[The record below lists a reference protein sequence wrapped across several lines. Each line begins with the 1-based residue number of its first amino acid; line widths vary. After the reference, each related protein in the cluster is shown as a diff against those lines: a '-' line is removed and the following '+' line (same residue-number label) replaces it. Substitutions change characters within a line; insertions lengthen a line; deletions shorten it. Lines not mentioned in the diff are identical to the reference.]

1 MRPTTLSYI
10 RETHL
15 RRSTFHGFTLVRV
28 GGIGSL
34 FAMNRVVMLAL
45 VLSCSLTATGKGFL
59 PETELTNNNLINK
72 LEEIDPRKFTDQPK
86 NNYGRDVEL
95 PNAPLTSEFE
105 DYERELKELG
115 VIPDESENIFT
126 KFIEDSSG
134 SGGKLL
140 P

>member
-15 RRSTFHGFTLVRV
+15 RRSTFRGFTLVRV

-34 FAMNRVVMLAL
+34 FAMNRVVILAL
-45 VLSCSLTATGKGFL
+45 VLSCRLTATGKGFL
-59 PETELTNNNLINK
+59 PETESTNDKLINK
-72 LEEIDPRKFTDQPK
+72 QGEIDPRKFIDQLE
-86 NNYGRDVEL
+86 NNYRRDVES

-105 DYERELKELG
+105 DYERELKELDL
-115 VIPDESENIFT
+115 IPDESENILT
-126 KFIEDSSG
+126 KFIEDSPG